1 MTDFCSQSCESIR
14 DVFLFALADS
24 SSVIALPLSMVAR
37 VRVSKRQ
44 KSGLFLV
51 LSLSVFIIGVA
62 VARIIVTDTQ
72 SVHPEISWLALWSAV
87 ESSVAV
93 FVCCLASFKAL
104 FKSQHSSEHSQPY
117 YAQGC
122 GTVSSQG
129 RAIVLAPIE
138 TGDDVAGRNRPREFE
153 TSSQVEI
160 LKDAAGMGSHT
171 HDRPYE
177 PNGMVRQPSVL
188 PRI

>member
-1 MTDFCSQSCESIR
+1 
-14 DVFLFALADS
+14 
-24 SSVIALPLSMVAR
+24 MVAR
-37 VRVSKRQ
+37 VRGWK
-44 KSGLFLV
+44 KPKFGLFVV

-72 SVHPEISWLALWSAV
+72 GVHPEISWLALWSAV

-93 FVCCLASFKAL
+93 FVCCLASFKAF
-104 FKSQHSSEHSQPY
+104 FKSQHASEHSRPY

-122 GTVSSQG
+122 GTASSHG

-138 TGDDVAGRNRPREFE
+138 AGDDVAVRDGPREFDA
-153 TSSQVEI
+153 SSQVEI
-160 LKDAAGMGSHT
+160 LKDVAGMGSHKL
-171 HDRPYE
+171 DRSYE
-177 PNGMVRQPSVL
+177 PNGIVGEPSVL

>member
-1 MTDFCSQSCESIR
+1 
-14 DVFLFALADS
+14 
-24 SSVIALPLSMVAR
+24 MVAR
-37 VRVSKRQ
+37 VKVSKKQ
-44 KSGLFLV
+44 KVGLFVV
-51 LSLSVFIIGVA
+51 LSLGIFIIGFA

-72 SVHPEISWLALWSAV
+72 GVHPEISWLALWSAV

-104 FKSQHSSEHSQPY
+104 FKSQHAGTRSQPY

-129 RAIVLAPIE
+129 RAIVLTYVEA
-138 TGDDVAGRNRPREFE
+138 GDDAAARDRCEYD
-153 TSSQVEI
+153 TSSQVDI
-160 LKDAAGMGSHT
+160 LKDAAGMGSCK
-171 HDRPYE
+171 HDRSYE
-177 PNGMVRQPSVL
+177 LNVIVGEPSVT